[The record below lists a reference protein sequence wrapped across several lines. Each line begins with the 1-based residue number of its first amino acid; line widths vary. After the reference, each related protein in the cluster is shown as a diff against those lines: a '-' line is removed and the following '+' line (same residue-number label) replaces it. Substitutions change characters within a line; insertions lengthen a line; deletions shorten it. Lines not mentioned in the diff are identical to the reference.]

1 MVCINSIKE
10 IYVIERLNVAL
21 NFRNMWLS
29 FSGMVAPKVRT
40 GGSESS
46 GIITENLKKFQ
57 KIFPIIATT
66 SISAHKLGEPGTYF
80 DMVIMD
86 EASQG
91 NIAMSLVPI
100 IRGWSLMLVGDPQQ
114 LSPVILLHP
123 ADNERLKKIYSVTEE
138 YDYIKNSIYKTYL
151 ACDAVSEEILLSHHY
166 RCNEKIIAFNNQKYY
181 NNKLVIN
188 SQSQA
193 DTPLIFKNIAGNTT
207 NYKNTAP
214 REAEEIIE
222 FIKDNPDKSIGV
234 ITPFTNQKELIHA
247 MLQEN
252 GMKDVPCGTVHAFQG
267 DEKDVVLFSLALTE
281 QTGQGTYDWLKNNKE
296 LINVATSRAKEQL
309 VIPFL

>member
-1 MVCINSIKE
+1 
-10 IYVIERLNVAL
+10 
-21 NFRNMWLS
+21 
-29 FSGMVAPKVRT
+29 
-40 GGSESS
+40 
-46 GIITENLKKFQ
+46 
-57 KIFPIIATT
+57 
-66 SISAHKLGEPGTYF
+66 
-80 DMVIMD
+80 
-86 EASQG
+86 
-91 NIAMSLVPI
+91 
-100 IRGWSLMLVGDPQQ
+100 MLVGDPQQ

-222 FIKDNPDKSIGV
+222 FIKDNPDKSIGCDHTV
-234 ITPFTNQKELIHA
+234 YQSKRADPCHVAGKRYERCTMWHSPCLSGGRKGCCTFFTCI
-247 MLQEN
+247 
-252 GMKDVPCGTVHAFQG
+252 D
-267 DEKDVVLFSLALTE
+267 
-281 QTGQGTYDWLKNNKE
+281 
-296 LINVATSRAKEQL
+296 RADRAGHL
-309 VIPFL
+309 